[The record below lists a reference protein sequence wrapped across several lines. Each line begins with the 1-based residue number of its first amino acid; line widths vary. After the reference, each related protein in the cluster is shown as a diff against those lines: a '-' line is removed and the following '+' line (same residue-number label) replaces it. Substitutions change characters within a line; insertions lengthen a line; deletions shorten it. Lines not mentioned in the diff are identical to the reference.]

1 MSDSVTLWTVA
12 HQAPLS
18 VGFSRQ
24 EHWGMLP
31 CHPPRDLPN
40 PGTEPK
46 SLKSPVVASRFFITG
61 TTWEVPVFHCIY
73 CLFTMC
79 LHLLMDIQVVS
90 ISWLFWIAAAMNIGV
105 HVSFWIGILSGY
117 ILRSGIAG
125 IYGDS
130 IFSFLRNLYTFFIV
144 GFPTYIPT
152 NSVGGLSSLH
162 ILFSIYL

>member
-73 CLFTMC
+73 CL
-79 LHLLMDIQVVS
+79 
-90 ISWLFWIAAAMNIGV
+90 
-105 HVSFWIGILSGY
+105 HVSSSVNGHPGCFHFLAFLNSCCYEHWGACIFLNWDFVWIYTQEWDCWNIWWFYFQFSEEL
-117 ILRSGIAG
+117 
-125 IYGDS
+125 IYVFHS
-130 IFSFLRNLYTFFIV
+130 
-144 GFPTYIPT
+144 GFP
-152 NSVGGLSSLH
+152 NLH
-162 ILFSIYL
+162 SHQ